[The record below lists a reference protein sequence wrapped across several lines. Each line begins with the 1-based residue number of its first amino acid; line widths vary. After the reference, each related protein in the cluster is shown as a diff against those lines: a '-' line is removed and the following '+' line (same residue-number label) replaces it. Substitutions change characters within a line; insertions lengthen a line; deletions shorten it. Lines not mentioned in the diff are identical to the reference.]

1 MTNFSIDN
9 LSHPNLHSFHRPWRI
24 VEFLYNVIC
33 RWYIMEI
40 CYFCRKTKYKSSS
53 NNLNVCFLSQKCFLT
68 SCFETQYTKLWKMSL
83 WPYLLWPF
91 YTVWKTKDGNWKN
104 SRFRWANIA
113 LLSTYITHSATP
125 VNMYCTLTFP
135 TQAVNQESLR
145 ITLCF
150 RQIFLHKKVLQGITL
165 LHFGAFLLYF
175 FGLFCLF
182 PMAAQK
188 KQILWAG

>member
-1 MTNFSIDN
+1 MIIIVIISDRGCRTIWGEGDFFSTESNGFMTNFSIDN

-83 WPYLLWPF
+83 CHYLPWPF

-104 SRFRWANIA
+104 SRF
-113 LLSTYITHSATP
+113 
-125 VNMYCTLTFP
+125 
-135 TQAVNQESLR
+135 
-145 ITLCF
+145 
-150 RQIFLHKKVLQGITL
+150 G
-165 LHFGAFLLYF
+165 
-175 FGLFCLF
+175 
-182 PMAAQK
+182 
-188 KQILWAG
+188 